1 MKTFR
6 RKIKE
11 KFNDPKFASAFE
23 KEKKQIEL
31 AIKIAEA
38 REKAGLS
45 QIQLAKKAQVTQQQL
60 SKIENG
66 ANCNIVTFIKVCD
79 ALNLHLHVA

>member
-6 RKIKE
+6 GTFKE
-11 KFNDPKFASAFE
+11 KMKEPKFKAAFE

-45 QIQLAKKAQVTQQQL
+45 QMQLAKKARVTQQQL

-66 ANCNIVTFIKVCD
+66 ANCNIVTYIKVCD